1 MDMKKRPQGKF
12 VAGKV
17 EAPRKVTINGKTHY
31 LVYVTPEEAKALKKA
46 GGSGQAGPKGIPA
59 FLVGSVSKEKVDKA
73 KAKMASKPAPKPKP
87 APRPNP
93 GDIAGGGFGN
103 GGARR

>member
-1 MDMKKRPQGKF
+1 MAMKKRPQGKF

-59 FLVGSVSKEKVDKA
+59 FPRGSVDKDTVDKA
-73 KAKMASKPAPKPKP
+73 TGAKSSGKFYWWQQQIRWPY
-87 APRPNP
+87 R
-93 GDIAGGGFGN
+93 GSW
-103 GGARR
+103 